1 MSWNVKFTVGV
12 TADPPSGADF
22 PTGTH
27 SFSVDKERLQAFS
40 SSSSY
45 VLSAVTAYNIKPAG
59 ITNITQMFA
68 KVRGGSFR
76 FNVTSTG
83 GSAQVLPCDTFLC
96 LDTST
101 EPLTAITVTGTGEL
115 EVFFAGS

>member
-1 MSWNVKFTVGV
+1 MSYNVEVNVGV
-12 TADPPSGADF
+12 AANPPSGADY
-22 PTGTH
+22 PSGTFNFAV
-27 SFSVDKERLQAFS
+27 SKSRLQSLAVS
-40 SSSSY
+40 SAY
-45 VLSAVTAYNIKPAG
+45 VLSAVTAFNIKPAG
-59 ITNITQMFA
+59 LTSITQMYA
-68 KVRGGSFR
+68 KVRGGSLR

-83 GSAQVLPCDTFLC
+83 GSAQVIPCDTFLC

>member
-1 MSWNVKFTVGV
+1 MSFNVKVTVGV
-12 TADPPSGADF
+12 TAEPPSGADF

-27 SFSVDKERLQAFS
+27 TFSVDKERLQAYS
-40 SSSSY
+40 NSNSY
-45 VLSAVTAYNIKPAG
+45 VLSSAVAYNIKPAE
-59 ITNITQMFA
+59 ITNITQMYA
-68 KVRGGSFR
+68 KVRGGAFR

-83 GSAQVLPCDTFLC
+83 GSEQIIPCDTFLC